1 MCLDR
6 YQKPELVNII
16 FELRRHNM
24 SKGLS
29 QMTSEERK
37 AAIARRKAEKKGG
50 LGYLAAL
57 DASKK
62 GA

>member
-1 MCLDR
+1 
-6 YQKPELVNII
+6 
-16 FELRRHNM
+16 M